1 MAVLIFYGYLD
12 SSNDP
17 NLKYEGLEPYTQVH
31 QTLVLK
37 YRVANVGM
45 NFISVPQSDLVSCRG
60 LVEAHRQDVEELK
73 DQLEKGV
80 EQEAEL
86 QEELASLRTEV
97 TKLGS
102 AEDTLQSKLSGRDRR
117 IAHLEEKMADMQ
129 EARVRRLDA
138 VGGMDTPCISALT
151 VSFSIHQLQY
161 TMSQLSILCLCFSIS
176 HLEFSILCLSFNM
189 KCVSF
194 CILWLSFSI
203 LWLSFSIS
211 HLGLSIL
218 CLNFSTKCIRFSIV
232 WLRFSILCLRFSILC
247 LTVSDSAWCS
257 LAPQISDDVE
267 KIREGLG
274 VLRTGSAAEDAQHQ
288 TIDALERNI
297 AELMGKLMERASS
310 PSGRRGRRHVWFG
323 DTISTVLLQCI
334 SYFIGVYTDSAL
346 LFKTFS
352 TLPGVSHA
360 SCCPSD
366 HTVDYA
372 ITLPRTCMCVRSP
385 RVQWLAS
392 GLCTVPTSAVAC

>member
-1 MAVLIFYGYLD
+1 MEAECAALRNMVEERNTFITTMKTEIYRKEYK
-12 SSNDP
+12 NDTERVDLHGQILQKD
-17 NLKYEGLEPYTQVH
+17 NVIKKLE
-31 QTLVLK
+31 
-37 YRVANVGM
+37 
-45 NFISVPQSDLVSCRG
+45 SDLVSCRG

-138 VGGMDTPCISALT
+138 VGGMDTLCISALT

-176 HLEFSILCLSFNM
+176 HTMAQVQYTMSQ
-189 KCVSF
+189 VQY
-194 CILWLSFSI
+194 
-203 LWLSFSIS
+203 
-211 HLGLSIL
+211 
-218 CLNFSTKCIRFSIV
+218 
-232 WLRFSILCLRFSILC
+232 
-247 LTVSDSAWCS
+247 TVSHCIWCS

-310 PSGRRGRRHVWFG
+310 PSGRRGRRHRDSDDHHRERDRRKRHKEKHGHSSESRPEPVYPA
-323 DTISTVLLQCI
+323 TPTSP
-334 SYFIGVYTDSAL
+334 GVTTKVFYYMLNDKTETPYVTLVPRKVNEVRLKDFKSVFDRHGNFRFF
-346 LFKTFS
+346 FKTEDPDCGVVKEEIIDDEQV
-352 TLPGVSHA
+352 LPCWNGKILVWVSEKGH
-360 SCCPSD
+360 
-366 HTVDYA
+366 H
-372 ITLPRTCMCVRSP
+372 R
-385 RVQWLAS
+385 
-392 GLCTVPTSAVAC
+392 

>member
-1 MAVLIFYGYLD
+1 MKVL
-12 SSNDP
+12 
-17 NLKYEGLEPYTQVH
+17 NLIQVH

-37 YRVANVGM
+37 YRVANVSM

-138 VGGMDTPCISALT
+138 VGGMDTLCISALT

-176 HLEFSILCLSFNM
+176 HTMAQVQYTMSQ
-189 KCVSF
+189 VQY
-194 CILWLSFSI
+194 
-203 LWLSFSIS
+203 
-211 HLGLSIL
+211 
-218 CLNFSTKCIRFSIV
+218 
-232 WLRFSILCLRFSILC
+232 
-247 LTVSDSAWCS
+247 TVSHCIWCS

-310 PSGRRGRRHVWFG
+310 PSGRRGRRHVCLG

-334 SYFIGVYTDSAL
+334 SYFIGVYIDSAL

-352 TLPGVSHA
+352 TLSGASHT

-372 ITLPRTCMCVRSP
+372 LLYHSTK
-385 RVQWLAS
+385 
-392 GLCTVPTSAVAC
+392 GLSAVTC

>member
-1 MAVLIFYGYLD
+1 MKVL
-12 SSNDP
+12 
-17 NLKYEGLEPYTQVH
+17 NLIQVH

-37 YRVANVGM
+37 YRVANVSM

-138 VGGMDTPCISALT
+138 VGGMDTLCISALT
-151 VSFSIHQLQY
+151 VSFSVHQLQY

-176 HLEFSILCLSFNM
+176 HLGFSIL
-189 KCVSF
+189 
-194 CILWLSFSI
+194 
-203 LWLSFSIS
+203 
-211 HLGLSIL
+211 
-218 CLNFSTKCIRFSIV
+218 

-247 LTVSDSAWCS
+247 LTVS
-257 LAPQISDDVE
+257 
-267 KIREGLG
+267 G
-274 VLRTGSAAEDAQHQ
+274 
-288 TIDALERNI
+288 
-297 AELMGKLMERASS
+297 
-310 PSGRRGRRHVWFG
+310 
-323 DTISTVLLQCI
+323 
-334 SYFIGVYTDSAL
+334 AL
-346 LFKTFS
+346 LPHRFRMTWKRFEKDSGCFVLAVQLRMPS
-352 TLPGVSHA
+352 TRPLMLLKG
-360 SCCPSD
+360 
-366 HTVDYA
+366 
-372 ITLPRTCMCVRSP
+372 TL
-385 RVQWLAS
+385 QN
-392 GLCTVPTSAVAC
+392 

>member
-1 MAVLIFYGYLD
+1 
-12 SSNDP
+12 
-17 NLKYEGLEPYTQVH
+17 
-31 QTLVLK
+31 
-37 YRVANVGM
+37 M

-86 QEELASLRTEV
+86 QEELASLKTEV

-138 VGGMDTPCISALT
+138 VGGMDTHAYLHSLSVSVYIS
-151 VSFSIHQLQY
+151 F
-161 TMSQLSILCLCFSIS
+161 SILCLCFGIS
-176 HLEFSILCLSFNM
+176 HLEFSILCLSFSM

-203 LWLSFSIS
+203 LCLSFNISHLGFSMLWLSFSM
-211 HLGLSIL
+211 
-218 CLNFSTKCIRFSIV
+218 
-232 WLRFSILCLRFSILC
+232 LCLRFSILC

-274 VLRTGSAAEDAQHQ
+274 VLRTGSAAEDSQHQ

-310 PSGRRGRRHVWFG
+310 PSGRRGRRHVCLG
-323 DTISTVLLQCI
+323 DTINTVLLQCI
-334 SYFIGVYTDSAL
+334 SYYFIGVYMDSAL

-352 TLPGVSHA
+352 TLSGVSHA
-360 SCCPSD
+360 SCCPSA

-372 ITLPRTCMCVRSP
+372 LLYHSTKGLHVCM
-385 RVQWLAS
+385 
-392 GLCTVPTSAVAC
+392 VPMSAVAC